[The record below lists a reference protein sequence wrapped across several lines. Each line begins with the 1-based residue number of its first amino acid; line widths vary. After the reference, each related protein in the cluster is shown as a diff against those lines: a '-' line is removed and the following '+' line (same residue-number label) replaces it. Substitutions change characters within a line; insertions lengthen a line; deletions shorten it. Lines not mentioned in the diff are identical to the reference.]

1 MISVNFYNYT
11 GKSNVIN
18 KPLNNP
24 VLFDGLLF
32 NNFEVINP
40 VLTIRQTSTNTF
52 KNYNYCYIPIFK
64 RYYFVTSVNIQ
75 NDKIIMNLKV
85 DVLKTYET
93 EILNSYGLI
102 VSRENANGYISNREN
117 IYDLRPTIEKLN
129 FSENTPFNENGS
141 IIMVTLKGNV

>member
-40 VLTIRQTSTNTF
+40 VLTIRQTPSNTF

-64 RYYFVTSVNIQ
+64 RYYFVTSVNVQ

-102 VSRENANGYISNREN
+102 VSRENANKFISNREI
-117 IYDLRPTIEKLN
+117 IYNRKPKFEKLN
-129 FSENTPFNENGS
+129 FSENTPFDENGN
-141 IIMVTLKGNV
+141 IIMITLKGNV

>member
-40 VLTIRQTSTNTF
+40 VLTIRQTPSNTF
-52 KNYNYCYIPIFK
+52 NNYNYCYIPIFK
-64 RYYFVTSVNIQ
+64 RYYFVTSVNVQ

-102 VSRENANGYISNREN
+102 VSRENANKFISNREI
-117 IYDLRPTIEKLN
+117 IYNRKPKFEKLN
-129 FSENTPFNENGS
+129 FSENTPFDENGN
-141 IIMVTLKGNV
+141 IIMITLKGRS